1 MKAERALSNFDQ
13 RHLIN
18 LQVQYTSGAGIFG
31 PSILSGW
38 TGALLKEWTLAGQM
52 SIGSGKP
59 LTPVYLAVIPG
70 TGNTGIRPS
79 LTGAFVSSAPAGLFL
94 NPAAYTVPAPG
105 EWGNAGRNSIT
116 GPNEFGL
123 DVSLG
128 RAFRLRDRYNIE
140 FRLESSNILNHVVFL
155 SWNATINSSQFG
167 LPDRTSPMR
176 KVQANLRV
184 SF

>member
-1 MKAERALSNFDQ
+1 M
-13 RHLIN
+13 
-18 LQVQYTSGAGIFG
+18 
-31 PSILSGW
+31 
-38 TGALLKEWTLAGQM
+38 
-52 SIGSGKP
+52 
-59 LTPVYLAVIPG
+59 
-70 TGNTGIRPS
+70 RPS
-79 LTGAFVSSAPAGLFL
+79 LTGASVSSAPAGLFL
-94 NPAAYTVPAPG
+94 NPAAYAAPAPG

-116 GPNEFGL
+116 GPNEFSL

-140 FRLESSNILNHVVFL
+140 FRLESSNILNHVTFL

-176 KVQANLRV
+176 KVQAHLRV